1 MQSTN
6 SAKSLASEPQVVML
20 AEEEIPDP
28 PQMTTTP
35 TLVTGTGTMNP
46 PLTMTPST
54 PTPPTPTAQP
64 SQSLLPV
71 FQALAMVLAGRLM
84 ALLLLLSDIA
94 LGFLVISDPVPLR
107 LIAGAGYAM
116 FSLATFWILPK
127 K

>member
-28 PQMTTTP
+28 PQTMTTP
-35 TLVTGTGTMNP
+35 TLVTTTETAP
-46 PLTMTPST
+46 TMTPST
-54 PTPPTPTAQP
+54 PTGTPQTQTARP
-64 SQSLLPV
+64 SLLPV
-71 FQALAMVLAGRLM
+71 FQALALVLGGRLM

>member
-28 PQMTTTP
+28 PTPTTP
-35 TLVTGTGTMNP
+35 TLVTTTGTAP
-46 PLTMTPST
+46 TTTPST
-54 PTPPTPTAQP
+54 PTPQTQTARP
-64 SQSLLPV
+64 SLLPV
-71 FQALAMVLAGRLM
+71 FQALALVLGGRLM
-84 ALLLLLSDIA
+84 ALLLLSSDIL
-94 LGFLVISDPVPLR
+94 LGFLVINDPVPLR

>member
-1 MQSTN
+1 MQSTD

-28 PQMTTTP
+28 PTPTMTP
-35 TLVTGTGTMNP
+35 TLVTTTGTAP
-46 PLTMTPST
+46 TTTPST
-54 PTPPTPTAQP
+54 PTPQTQTARP
-64 SQSLLPV
+64 SLLPV
-71 FQALAMVLAGRLM
+71 FQALAMVLGGRLM

>member
-20 AEEEIPDP
+20 AEEEVPDP
-28 PQMTTTP
+28 PTPAMTMTP
-35 TLVTGTGTMNP
+35 TLVTGTASP
-46 PLTMTPST
+46 TMTPST
-54 PTPPTPTAQP
+54 PTGTPQTQTARP
-64 SQSLLPV
+64 SLLPV
-71 FQALAMVLAGRLM
+71 FQALALVLGGRLM